1 MAGMTRDELAELL
14 SLLRA
19 YEVAIEQR
27 VVQQVALAS

>member
-14 SLLRA
+14 SLLQA

-27 VVQQVALAS
+27 VVQQVALQR